1 MTVTIDA
8 LQSENRSVPASGH
21 PSAPAIFSAA
31 LLLLFGLTRNKR
43 VRRQLSGTRML
54 LLLVLTG
61 GLCASLAGCAP
72 GTGFAVPQST
82 STITITGTSGTLA
95 HSATVTLTL
104 K

>member
-1 MTVTIDA
+1 
-8 LQSENRSVPASGH
+8 
-21 PSAPAIFSAA
+21 
-31 LLLLFGLTRNKR
+31 
-43 VRRQLSGTRML
+43 ML